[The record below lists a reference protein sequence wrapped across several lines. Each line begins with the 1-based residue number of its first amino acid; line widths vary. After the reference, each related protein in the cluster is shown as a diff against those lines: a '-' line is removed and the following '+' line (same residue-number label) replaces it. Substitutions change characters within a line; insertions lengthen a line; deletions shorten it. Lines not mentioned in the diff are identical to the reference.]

1 MNGNSDILYHELF
14 GEASDDD
21 LEFLDDFEEPIPGLV
36 VYRSVQSIEQCSQ
49 YFSWLTSEYF
59 SNTNKKVNQGMHF
72 GALTDPNTPLG
83 RLSQICTTLSGLLPA
98 SVLSRSVLFDQA
110 IINLYDRGEGI
121 GDHVDLL
128 RFEDGVVGFSFGGSA
143 IMRMRRVDDMQSA
156 ATYAKE
162 LESEDPEEVT
172 VRLDAG
178 DVYAMSGEA
187 RAARQ
192 ILTRMKSV
200 GYSTADWKKHTLTP
214 SIANS
219 QAIEWIFLV
228 DALNFSFWS
237 DQPRQ
242 YSVTLDGKT
251 YHGYWTL
258 CAAVNRALAAGI
270 PITDAAYYAKASDEE
285 LADVFRGDSVES
297 IPLLGERIGVLRE
310 VGRVLVDKY
319 QGRFSNLLACC
330 EGSAQRLVNLVVT
343 EFMCFRDE
351 HQFHGRP
358 VAMYKRAQI
367 LVADIWACFE
377 GKGLGRFVD
386 IDSITMFADYRV
398 PQALC
403 HFGALEYSPRLLEF
417 LRESEKVV
425 RQVGELN
432 AQQCPPTPGLLPPG
446 HPWEI
451 EIRGNSIW
459 AVECIKRCIE
469 ESGTPVNAI
478 LLDFYL
484 WDYSKEYA
492 KEMQEIPIHLTRSIN
507 Y

>member
-1 MNGNSDILYHELF
+1 MPTADRHFSEDG
-14 GEASDDD
+14 
-21 LEFLDDFEEPIPGLV
+21 
-36 VYRSVQSIEQCSQ
+36 SQ
-49 YFSWLTSEYF
+49 
-59 SNTNKKVNQGMHF
+59 
-72 GALTDPNTPLG
+72 
-83 RLSQICTTLSGLLPA
+83 
-98 SVLSRSVLFDQA
+98 VLSSAQF
-110 IINLYDRGEGI
+110 INSHSQDVFVPL
-121 GDHVDLL
+121 
-128 RFEDGVVGFSFGGSA
+128 DGV
-143 IMRMRRVDDMQSA
+143 
-156 ATYAKE
+156 K
-162 LESEDPEEVT
+162 
-172 VRLDAG
+172 
-178 DVYAMSGEA
+178 

-377 GKGLGRFVD
+377 GKGL
-386 IDSITMFADYRV
+386 
-398 PQALC
+398 
-403 HFGALEYSPRLLEF
+403 
-417 LRESEKVV
+417 
-425 RQVGELN
+425 
-432 AQQCPPTPGLLPPG
+432 
-446 HPWEI
+446 
-451 EIRGNSIW
+451 
-459 AVECIKRCIE
+459 
-469 ESGTPVNAI
+469 
-478 LLDFYL
+478 
-484 WDYSKEYA
+484 
-492 KEMQEIPIHLTRSIN
+492 
-507 Y
+507 